1 MIKILDWAKKY
12 TSKSVVF
19 LLGSLWLI
27 FVLAPIYFMV
37 LSSLRRQGT
46 YVTANPWVPSGP
58 LTLHQYYVVFHSGL
72 GAYLV
77 NSLLITAACIILS
90 LALSL
95 SASFR
100 IIRGTSR
107 FSKTSLRLIV
117 FGLAIP
123 IQAIII
129 PIYVIIDKLGLYDTL
144 TALILVMTASA
155 IPVSVLI
162 MVSYVRDIPRELID
176 AMATDG
182 ANEWVIFRRLILPLS
197 GPVLATVGIYNGINV
212 WNNFLVPLVLTQSN
226 STAVLPLGL
235 YKFQSQFGID
245 VPAVMAAVLLSAT
258 PLLILYIGMRKQ
270 FIRGLSGIAMR

>member
-72 GAYLV
+72 GTYLV

-245 VPAVMAAVLLSAT
+245 VPAVMAAVLLSAI

>member
-245 VPAVMAAVLLSAT
+245 VPAVMAAVLLSAI